1 MMTSQEWIQ
10 LLLISKEK
18 PSAIWQQIAGHLHIL
33 AKTCSNYA
41 LLHQATVFPDRLLSE
56 AAYELWESFAS
67 DAPHTSQR
75 LAKMPHSHAILILDA
90 LSLRE
95 LPIILHEAEKRGFAT
110 ESEVTFSEVP
120 SDTNTFAQALGA
132 PSRASLRDN
141 GKPTSFT
148 PFAEDGCYTDCLGI
162 PFADVPIP
170 NEPNVVLWHSYLDDK
185 IHNGRSGNELEEIC
199 KKEFSSDSFWILVDK
214 MRQGRKLVI
223 TSDHG
228 YGVSEHFSSEL
239 KDEPARMMKEHFRA
253 QRFVQETDPADKFLP
268 PLFVQQ
274 GNLRIV
280 TGQRKWKVPG
290 SSKVTHGGLS
300 LLEVASPWIELKAK

>member
-1 MMTSQEWIQ
+1 MITSQEWIQ
-10 LLLISKEK
+10 LLLISREK
-18 PSAIWQQIAGHLHIL
+18 PSAIWQQIAGHLHTL
-33 AKTCSNYA
+33 AMTCGNYA

-67 DAPHTSQR
+67 EAPHTSQR

-95 LPIILHEAEKRGFAT
+95 LPIILQEAEKRGLAT
-110 ESEVTFSEVP
+110 KSEVTFSEAP
-120 SDTNTFAQALGA
+120 SDTNAFAQALGTT
-132 PSRASLRDN
+132 SRASLRDN
-141 GKPTSFT
+141 GKPASFT
-148 PFAEDGCYTDCLGI
+148 PFSADGCYTDCQVI

-170 NEPNVVLWHSYLDDK
+170 NEPNIVIWHSFLDDQ
-185 IHNGRSGNELEEIC
+185 IHNGRSGNELEDIC
-199 KKEFSSDSFWILVDK
+199 NKEFSSDSFWMLVDK

-228 YGVSEHFSSEL
+228 YGVSEQFSSEL
-239 KDEPARMMKEHFRA
+239 RDEPARMMKEHFKG
-253 QRFVQETDPADKFLP
+253 QRFVQETGPADRFLP

-280 TGQRKWKVPG
+280 TGQRKWRVQG
-290 SSKVTHGGLS
+290 SSKVIHGGLS
-300 LLEVASPWIELKAK
+300 LLEVASPWIEINAK